1 MDGSCTKTMHP
12 HHATQ
17 PSAEVARRSGAPA
30 VDTGM
35 AAGDTRTTAGDARI
49 AAGDTRI
56 PAGDTRIP
64 AGDTRTLLRLLPY
77 LAQWKLRIVLALG
90 LLIAAKVA
98 NLGVPMILKAIV
110 DRLDLKPGDVQALLV
125 VPVALLVAYAL
136 LRVAITLFTELR
148 EWVFAR
154 VTQGVA
160 RSLSLESFRHL
171 LDLSLAFHLQKR
183 MGGLSRDLER
193 GARGLHTLVSYTVYS
208 VLPTLVE
215 IGLVMLYLSWQY
227 EASFAWIA
235 LGAVALYAAFT
246 IRVTEWR
253 TAFRR
258 QMNEQESRA
267 STHAVDALINYET
280 VKIFGNEAYE
290 AERYDASLRQVQRA
304 TLRSQSSLSL
314 LNLGQSSIIAV
325 AVTLMVWR
333 ATEGV
338 VAGSMTLGDLV
349 LVNAFMI
356 QLYIPLNFLGVLYR
370 ELKQGTVDVE
380 NMFRLLEQPCQV
392 ADRPDA
398 RPVRAGQGL
407 SDGPLQKSGPG
418 PEALPENGAGDRS
431 GAGLSLAFGGVRFS
445 YDGKRQVLD
454 GLSFRVQPGEQ
465 LAIVGPSGAGKSTI
479 TRLVF
484 RFYDPQE
491 GVVEVDGCDI
501 RDYRQS
507 SLRAAIGLVPQDTVL
522 FNETLRYNIAYGR
535 PQASDEEI
543 AQVVEAAQLAPFVAS
558 LPEGLHTS
566 VGERGL
572 KLSGGEKQR
581 VAIARMLLKNPP
593 ILILDEATS
602 ALDSRNEQAV
612 QEALRRAARGRT
624 TLVIAHRLSTI
635 ADADRILVIDHGRIV
650 ESGRHEELLA
660 RAGLY
665 ATLWT
670 MQQKD
675 DGAIDQAL
683 PAAVA
688 PRAHPT
694 HAG

>member
-1 MDGSCTKTMHP
+1 MHP
-12 HHATQ
+12 HHATHRTPVSG
-17 PSAEVARRSGAPA
+17 PSAA
-30 VDTGM
+30 V
-35 AAGDTRTTAGDARI
+35 
-49 AAGDTRI
+49 
-56 PAGDTRIP
+56 
-64 AGDTRTLLRLLPY
+64 LLRLLPY
-77 LAQWKLRIVLALG
+77 LAPWKLRIALALG
-90 LLIAAKVA
+90 LLVSAKVA

-110 DRLDLKPGDVQALLV
+110 DRLDLKPGDVQILLV
-125 VPVALLVAYAL
+125 VPVMLLLAYGV

-154 VTQGVA
+154 VTEGVA

-171 LDLSLAFHLQKR
+171 LELSLAFHLQKR

-208 VLPTLVE
+208 VLPTMVE
-215 IGLVMLYLSWQY
+215 ISLVMFYLAWAY
-227 EASFAWIA
+227 EAAFAWIA
-235 LGAVALYAAFT
+235 VAAVVVYAVFT

-290 AERYDASLRQVQRA
+290 AERYDASLRQLQRV

-338 VAGSMTLGDLV
+338 VAGTMTLGDLV

-356 QLYIPLNFLGVLYR
+356 QLYLPLNFLGVLYR

-380 NMFRLLEQPCQV
+380 NMFRLLEQPREV
-392 ADRPDA
+392 ADRANA
-398 RPVRAGQGL
+398 REVGGAARAQAVPRAGSGVQPGVVATGGVEQGVY
-407 SDGPLQKSGPG
+407 
-418 PEALPENGAGDRS
+418 AGS
-431 GAGLSLAFGGVRFS
+431 GAASAPAHGLSLAFRGVRFS
-445 YDGKRQVLD
+445 YDGARRVLD
-454 GLSFRVQPGEQ
+454 GLSFSVRPGEQ
-465 LAIVGPSGAGKSTI
+465 LAVVGPSGAGKSTI

-491 GVVEVDGCDI
+491 GVVEVDGCDV

-507 SLRAAIGLVPQDTVL
+507 SLRSVIGLVPQDTVL

-535 PQASDEEI
+535 PQASEAEI
-543 AQVVEAAQLAPFVAS
+543 AQVIEAAQLSRFVAS
-558 LPEGLHTS
+558 LPEGLQTS

-612 QEALRRAARGRT
+612 QEALRQAARGRT

-635 ADADRILVIDHGRIV
+635 ADADRILVLDQGRIV

-660 RAGLY
+660 REGLY
-665 ATLWT
+665 ASLWT

-675 DGAIDQAL
+675 DGPAGGAIAL
-683 PAAVA
+683 P
-688 PRAHPT
+688 R
-694 HAG
+694 

>member
-1 MDGSCTKTMHP
+1 MHP
-12 HHATQ
+12 HHATHRTPVSG
-17 PSAEVARRSGAPA
+17 PSAA
-30 VDTGM
+30 V
-35 AAGDTRTTAGDARI
+35 
-49 AAGDTRI
+49 
-56 PAGDTRIP
+56 
-64 AGDTRTLLRLLPY
+64 LLRLLPY
-77 LAQWKLRIVLALG
+77 LAPWKLRIALALG
-90 LLIAAKVA
+90 LLVSAKVA

-110 DRLDLKPGDVQALLV
+110 DRLDLKPGDVQILLV
-125 VPVALLVAYAL
+125 VPVMLLLAYGV

-154 VTQGVA
+154 VTEGVA

-171 LDLSLAFHLQKR
+171 LELSLAFHLQKR

-208 VLPTLVE
+208 VLPTMVE
-215 IGLVMLYLSWQY
+215 ISLVMFYLAWAY
-227 EASFAWIA
+227 EAAFAWIA
-235 LGAVALYAAFT
+235 VAAVVVYAVFT

-290 AERYDASLRQVQRA
+290 AERYDASLRQLQRV

-338 VAGSMTLGDLV
+338 VAGTMTLGDLV

-356 QLYIPLNFLGVLYR
+356 QLYLPLNFLGVLYR

-380 NMFRLLEQPCQV
+380 NMFRLLEQPREV
-392 ADRPDA
+392 ADRANA
-398 RPVRAGQGL
+398 REVGGAARAQAVPRAGSGVQPGVVATGGVEQGVY
-407 SDGPLQKSGPG
+407 
-418 PEALPENGAGDRS
+418 AGS
-431 GAGLSLAFGGVRFS
+431 GAATTPAHGLSLAFRGVRFS
-445 YDGKRQVLD
+445 YDGARRVLD
-454 GLSFRVQPGEQ
+454 GLSFSVRPGEQ
-465 LAIVGPSGAGKSTI
+465 LAVVGPSGAGKSTI

-491 GVVEVDGCDI
+491 GVVEVDGCDV

-507 SLRAAIGLVPQDTVL
+507 SLRSVIGLVPQDTVL

-535 PQASDEEI
+535 PQASEAEI
-543 AQVVEAAQLAPFVAS
+543 AHVIEAAQLSRFVAS
-558 LPEGLHTS
+558 LPEGLQTS

-612 QEALRRAARGRT
+612 QEALRQAARGRT

-635 ADADRILVIDHGRIV
+635 ADADRILVLDQGRIV

-660 RAGLY
+660 REGLY
-665 ATLWT
+665 ASLWT

-675 DGAIDQAL
+675 DSPAGGAIAL
-683 PAAVA
+683 PQ
-688 PRAHPT
+688 
-694 HAG
+694 

>member
-1 MDGSCTKTMHP
+1 MHP
-12 HHATQ
+12 HHATHRTPVSG
-17 PSAEVARRSGAPA
+17 PSAA
-30 VDTGM
+30 V
-35 AAGDTRTTAGDARI
+35 
-49 AAGDTRI
+49 
-56 PAGDTRIP
+56 
-64 AGDTRTLLRLLPY
+64 LLRLLPY
-77 LAQWKLRIVLALG
+77 LAPWKLRIALALG
-90 LLIAAKVA
+90 LLVSAKVA

-110 DRLDLKPGDVQALLV
+110 DRLDLKPGDVQILLV
-125 VPVALLVAYAL
+125 VPVMLLLAYGV

-154 VTQGVA
+154 VTEGVA

-171 LDLSLAFHLQKR
+171 LELSLAFHLQKR

-208 VLPTLVE
+208 VLPTMVE
-215 IGLVMLYLSWQY
+215 ISLVMFYLAWAY
-227 EASFAWIA
+227 EAAFAWIA
-235 LGAVALYAAFT
+235 VAAVVVYAVFT

-267 STHAVDALINYET
+267 STHTVDALINYET

-290 AERYDASLRQVQRA
+290 AERYDASLRQLQRV

-338 VAGSMTLGDLV
+338 VAGTMTLGDLV

-356 QLYIPLNFLGVLYR
+356 QLYLPLNFLGVLYR

-380 NMFRLLEQPCQV
+380 NMFRLLEQPREV
-392 ADRPDA
+392 ADRANA
-398 RPVRAGQGL
+398 REVGGIARAQAVPRAGSGVQPGVVATGGVEQGVY
-407 SDGPLQKSGPG
+407 
-418 PEALPENGAGDRS
+418 AGS
-431 GAGLSLAFGGVRFS
+431 GAASAPAHGLSLAFRGVRFS
-445 YDGKRQVLD
+445 YDGARRVLD
-454 GLSFRVQPGEQ
+454 GLSFSVRPGEQ
-465 LAIVGPSGAGKSTI
+465 LAVVGPSGAGKSTI

-491 GVVEVDGCDI
+491 GVVEVDGCDV

-507 SLRAAIGLVPQDTVL
+507 SLRSVIGLVPQDTVL

-535 PQASDEEI
+535 PQASEAEI
-543 AQVVEAAQLAPFVAS
+543 AHVIEAAQLSRFVAS
-558 LPEGLHTS
+558 LPEGLQTS

-612 QEALRRAARGRT
+612 QEALRQAARGRT

-635 ADADRILVIDHGRIV
+635 ADADRILVLDQGRIV

-660 RAGLY
+660 REGLY
-665 ATLWT
+665 ASLWT

-675 DGAIDQAL
+675 DGPAGGAIAL
-683 PAAVA
+683 P
-688 PRAHPT
+688 R
-694 HAG
+694 

>member
-1 MDGSCTKTMHP
+1 MHP
-12 HHATQ
+12 HHATHRTPVSG
-17 PSAEVARRSGAPA
+17 PSAA
-30 VDTGM
+30 V
-35 AAGDTRTTAGDARI
+35 
-49 AAGDTRI
+49 
-56 PAGDTRIP
+56 
-64 AGDTRTLLRLLPY
+64 LLRLLPY
-77 LAQWKLRIVLALG
+77 LAPWKLRIALALG
-90 LLIAAKVA
+90 LLVSAKVA

-110 DRLDLKPGDVQALLV
+110 DRLDLKPGDVQILLV
-125 VPVALLVAYAL
+125 VPVMLLLAYGV

-154 VTQGVA
+154 VTEGVA

-171 LDLSLAFHLQKR
+171 LELSLAFHLQKR

-208 VLPTLVE
+208 VLPTMVE
-215 IGLVMLYLSWQY
+215 ISLVMFYLAWAY
-227 EASFAWIA
+227 EAAFAWIA
-235 LGAVALYAAFT
+235 VAAVVVYAVFT

-267 STHAVDALINYET
+267 STHTVDALINYET

-290 AERYDASLRQVQRA
+290 AERYDASLRQLQRV

-338 VAGSMTLGDLV
+338 VAGTMTLGDLV

-356 QLYIPLNFLGVLYR
+356 QLYLPLNFLGVLYR

-380 NMFRLLEQPCQV
+380 NMFRLLEQPREV
-392 ADRPDA
+392 ADRANA
-398 RPVRAGQGL
+398 REVGGAARAQAVPRAGSGVQPGVVATGGVEQGVY
-407 SDGPLQKSGPG
+407 
-418 PEALPENGAGDRS
+418 AGS
-431 GAGLSLAFGGVRFS
+431 GAASAPAHGLSLAFRGVRFS
-445 YDGKRQVLD
+445 YDGARRVLD
-454 GLSFRVQPGEQ
+454 GLSFSVRPGEQ
-465 LAIVGPSGAGKSTI
+465 LAVVGPSGAGKSTI

-491 GVVEVDGCDI
+491 GVVEVDGCDV

-507 SLRAAIGLVPQDTVL
+507 SLRSVIGLVPQDTVL

-535 PQASDEEI
+535 PQASEAEI
-543 AQVVEAAQLAPFVAS
+543 AHVIEAAQLSRFVAS
-558 LPEGLHTS
+558 LPEGLQTS

-612 QEALRRAARGRT
+612 QEALRQAARGRT

-635 ADADRILVIDHGRIV
+635 ADADRILVLDQGRIV

-660 RAGLY
+660 REGLY
-665 ATLWT
+665 ASLWT

-675 DGAIDQAL
+675 DGPAGGAIAL
-683 PAAVA
+683 P
-688 PRAHPT
+688 R
-694 HAG
+694 

>member
-1 MDGSCTKTMHP
+1 MHP

-30 VDTGM
+30 IDTGM
-35 AAGDTRTTAGDARI
+35 AAGDTRTAAGDTRTAAGDARI
-49 AAGDTRI
+49 A
-56 PAGDTRIP
+56 AGDTRIP

-418 PEALPENGAGDRS
+418 PEALPDDGSGHRS
-431 GAGLSLAFGGVRFS
+431 GAGLSLAFSGVRFS

-501 RDYRQS
+501 RDYQQS

-535 PQASDEEI
+535 PQASDDEI

>member
-1 MDGSCTKTMHP
+1 
-12 HHATQ
+12 
-17 PSAEVARRSGAPA
+17 
-30 VDTGM
+30 
-35 AAGDTRTTAGDARI
+35 
-49 AAGDTRI
+49 
-56 PAGDTRIP
+56 
-64 AGDTRTLLRLLPY
+64 
-77 LAQWKLRIVLALG
+77 
-90 LLIAAKVA
+90 
-98 NLGVPMILKAIV
+98 
-110 DRLDLKPGDVQALLV
+110 
-125 VPVALLVAYAL
+125 
-136 LRVAITLFTELR
+136 
-148 EWVFAR
+148 
-154 VTQGVA
+154 
-160 RSLSLESFRHL
+160 
-171 LDLSLAFHLQKR
+171 
-183 MGGLSRDLER
+183 
-193 GARGLHTLVSYTVYS
+193 VSYTVYS

-215 IGLVMLYLSWQY
+215 ISLVMVYLAWAY
-227 EASFAWIA
+227 EAAFAWIA
-235 LGAVALYAAFT
+235 IVAVVVYAVFT

-258 QMNEQESRA
+258 QMNEEESRA

-290 AERYDASLRQVQRA
+290 AERYDASLRQLQRA

-338 VAGSMTLGDLV
+338 VAGTMTLGDLV

-380 NMFRLLEQPCQV
+380 NMFRLLEQPRQV
-392 ADRPDA
+392 ADRAGA
-398 RPVRAGQGL
+398 REVRGTSHAPAASAQ
-407 SDGPLQKSGPG
+407 
-418 PEALPENGAGDRS
+418 
-431 GAGLSLAFGGVRFS
+431 GLSLAFRGVRFS
-445 YDGKRQVLD
+445 YDGTRRVLD
-454 GLSFRVQPGEQ
+454 GLSFSVRPGEQ

-491 GVVEVDGCDI
+491 GVVEVDGCDV
-501 RDYRQS
+501 RNYRQS
-507 SLRAAIGLVPQDTVL
+507 SLRSVIGLVPQDTVL
-522 FNETLRYNIAYGR
+522 FNETLLYNIAYGR
-535 PQASDEEI
+535 PHASEAEI
-543 AQVVEAAQLAPFVAS
+543 AQVIEAAQLGRFVES
-558 LPEGLHTS
+558 LPEGLQTS

-602 ALDSRNEQAV
+602 ALDSRNEHAV
-612 QEALRRAARGRT
+612 QEALRQAARGRT

-635 ADADRILVIDHGRIV
+635 ADADRILVLDHGRIV

-660 RAGLY
+660 LEGIY
-665 ATLWT
+665 ASLWT

-675 DGAIDQAL
+675 DGLAGGAIAL
-683 PAAVA
+683 SP
-688 PRAHPT
+688 
-694 HAG
+694 

>member
-1 MDGSCTKTMHP
+1 MHP
-12 HHATQ
+12 HHATHRTPVSG
-17 PSAEVARRSGAPA
+17 PSAA
-30 VDTGM
+30 V
-35 AAGDTRTTAGDARI
+35 
-49 AAGDTRI
+49 
-56 PAGDTRIP
+56 
-64 AGDTRTLLRLLPY
+64 LLRLLPY
-77 LAQWKLRIVLALG
+77 LAPWKLRIALALG
-90 LLIAAKVA
+90 LLVSAKVA

-110 DRLDLKPGDVQALLV
+110 DRLDLKPGDVQILLV
-125 VPVALLVAYAL
+125 VPVMLLLAYGV

-154 VTQGVA
+154 VTEGVA

-171 LDLSLAFHLQKR
+171 LELSLAFHLQKR

-208 VLPTLVE
+208 VLPTMVE
-215 IGLVMLYLSWQY
+215 ISLVMFYLAWAY
-227 EASFAWIA
+227 EAAFAWIA
-235 LGAVALYAAFT
+235 VAAVVVYAVFT

-290 AERYDASLRQVQRA
+290 AERYDASLRQLQRV

-338 VAGSMTLGDLV
+338 VAGTMTLGDLV

-356 QLYIPLNFLGVLYR
+356 QLYLPLNFLGVLYR

-380 NMFRLLEQPCQV
+380 NMFRLLEQPREV
-392 ADRPDA
+392 ADRANA
-398 RPVRAGQGL
+398 REVGGAARAQAVPRAGSGVQPGVVATGGVEQGV
-407 SDGPLQKSGPG
+407 
-418 PEALPENGAGDRS
+418 EAGS
-431 GAGLSLAFGGVRFS
+431 GAAGAPAHGLSLAFRGVRFS
-445 YDGKRQVLD
+445 YDGARRVLD
-454 GLSFRVQPGEQ
+454 GLSFSVRPGEQ
-465 LAIVGPSGAGKSTI
+465 LAVVGPSGAGKSTI

-491 GVVEVDGCDI
+491 GVVEVDGCDV

-507 SLRAAIGLVPQDTVL
+507 SLRSVIGLVPQDTVL

-535 PQASDEEI
+535 PQASEAEI
-543 AQVVEAAQLAPFVAS
+543 AHVIEAAQLSRFVAS
-558 LPEGLHTS
+558 LPEGLQTS

-612 QEALRRAARGRT
+612 QEALRQAARGRT

-635 ADADRILVIDHGRIV
+635 ADADRILVLDQGRIV

-660 RAGLY
+660 REGLY
-665 ATLWT
+665 ASLWT

-675 DGAIDQAL
+675 DSPAGGAIAL
-683 PAAVA
+683 PQ
-688 PRAHPT
+688 
-694 HAG
+694 

>member
-1 MDGSCTKTMHP
+1 MHP
-12 HHATQ
+12 HHATHRTPVSG
-17 PSAEVARRSGAPA
+17 PSAA
-30 VDTGM
+30 V
-35 AAGDTRTTAGDARI
+35 
-49 AAGDTRI
+49 
-56 PAGDTRIP
+56 
-64 AGDTRTLLRLLPY
+64 LLRLLPY
-77 LAQWKLRIVLALG
+77 LAPWKLRIALALG
-90 LLIAAKVA
+90 LLVSAKVA

-110 DRLDLKPGDVQALLV
+110 DRLDLKPGDVQILLV
-125 VPVALLVAYAL
+125 VPVMLLLAYGV

-154 VTQGVA
+154 VTEGVA

-171 LDLSLAFHLQKR
+171 LELSLAFHLQKR

-208 VLPTLVE
+208 VLPTMVE
-215 IGLVMLYLSWQY
+215 ISLVMFYLAWAY
-227 EASFAWIA
+227 EAAFAWIA
-235 LGAVALYAAFT
+235 VAAVVVYAVFT

-267 STHAVDALINYET
+267 STHTVDALINYET

-290 AERYDASLRQVQRA
+290 AERYDASLRQLQRV

-338 VAGSMTLGDLV
+338 VAGTMTLGDLV

-356 QLYIPLNFLGVLYR
+356 QLYLPLNFLGVLYR

-380 NMFRLLEQPCQV
+380 NMFRLLEQPREV
-392 ADRPDA
+392 ADRANA
-398 RPVRAGQGL
+398 REVGGAARAQAVPRAGSGVQPGVVATGGVEQGVY
-407 SDGPLQKSGPG
+407 
-418 PEALPENGAGDRS
+418 AGS
-431 GAGLSLAFGGVRFS
+431 GAASAPAHGLSLAFRGVRFS
-445 YDGKRQVLD
+445 YDGARRVLD
-454 GLSFRVQPGEQ
+454 GLSFSVRPGEQ
-465 LAIVGPSGAGKSTI
+465 LAVVGPSGAGKSTI

-491 GVVEVDGCDI
+491 GVVEVDGCDV

-507 SLRAAIGLVPQDTVL
+507 SLRSVIGLVPQDTVL

-535 PQASDEEI
+535 PQASEAEI
-543 AQVVEAAQLAPFVAS
+543 AQVIEAAQLSRFVAS
-558 LPEGLHTS
+558 LPEGLQTS

-612 QEALRRAARGRT
+612 QEALRQAARGRT

-635 ADADRILVIDHGRIV
+635 ADADRILVLDQGRIV

-660 RAGLY
+660 REGLY
-665 ATLWT
+665 ASLWT

-675 DGAIDQAL
+675 DGPAGGAIAL
-683 PAAVA
+683 P
-688 PRAHPT
+688 R
-694 HAG
+694 

>member
-1 MDGSCTKTMHP
+1 MHP
-12 HHATQ
+12 HHATHRTPVSG
-17 PSAEVARRSGAPA
+17 PSAA
-30 VDTGM
+30 V
-35 AAGDTRTTAGDARI
+35 
-49 AAGDTRI
+49 
-56 PAGDTRIP
+56 
-64 AGDTRTLLRLLPY
+64 LLRLLPY
-77 LAQWKLRIVLALG
+77 LAPWKLRIALALG
-90 LLIAAKVA
+90 LLVSAKVA

-110 DRLDLKPGDVQALLV
+110 DRLDLKPGDVQILLV
-125 VPVALLVAYAL
+125 VPVMLLLAYGV

-154 VTQGVA
+154 VTEGVA

-171 LDLSLAFHLQKR
+171 LELSLAFHLQKR

-208 VLPTLVE
+208 VLPTMVE
-215 IGLVMLYLSWQY
+215 ISLVMFYLAWAY
-227 EASFAWIA
+227 EAAFAWIA
-235 LGAVALYAAFT
+235 VAAVVVYAVFT

-290 AERYDASLRQVQRA
+290 AERYDASLRQLQRV

-338 VAGSMTLGDLV
+338 VAGTMTLGDLV

-356 QLYIPLNFLGVLYR
+356 QLYLPLNFLGVLYR

-380 NMFRLLEQPCQV
+380 NMFRLLEQPREV
-392 ADRPDA
+392 ADRANA
-398 RPVRAGQGL
+398 REVGGAARAQAVPRAGSGVQPGVVATGGVEQGVY
-407 SDGPLQKSGPG
+407 
-418 PEALPENGAGDRS
+418 AGS
-431 GAGLSLAFGGVRFS
+431 GAASAPAHGLSLAFRGVRFS
-445 YDGKRQVLD
+445 YDGARRVLD
-454 GLSFRVQPGEQ
+454 GLSFSVRPGEQ
-465 LAIVGPSGAGKSTI
+465 LAVVGPSGAGKSTI

-491 GVVEVDGCDI
+491 GVVEVDGCDV

-507 SLRAAIGLVPQDTVL
+507 SLRSVIGLVPQDTVL

-535 PQASDEEI
+535 PQASEAEI
-543 AQVVEAAQLAPFVAS
+543 AHVIEAAQLSRFVAS
-558 LPEGLHTS
+558 LPEGLQTS

-612 QEALRRAARGRT
+612 QEALRQAARGRT

-635 ADADRILVIDHGRIV
+635 ADADRILVLDQGRIV

-660 RAGLY
+660 REGLY
-665 ATLWT
+665 ASLWT

-675 DGAIDQAL
+675 DSPAGGAIAL
-683 PAAVA
+683 P
-688 PRAHPT
+688 R
-694 HAG
+694 

>member
-1 MDGSCTKTMHP
+1 MHP
-12 HHATQ
+12 HHATHRTPVSG
-17 PSAEVARRSGAPA
+17 PSAA
-30 VDTGM
+30 V
-35 AAGDTRTTAGDARI
+35 
-49 AAGDTRI
+49 
-56 PAGDTRIP
+56 
-64 AGDTRTLLRLLPY
+64 LLRLLPY
-77 LAQWKLRIVLALG
+77 LAPWKLRIALALG
-90 LLIAAKVA
+90 LLVSAKVA

-110 DRLDLKPGDVQALLV
+110 DRLDLKPGDVQILLV
-125 VPVALLVAYAL
+125 VPVMLLLAYGV

-154 VTQGVA
+154 VTEGVA

-171 LDLSLAFHLQKR
+171 LELSLAFHLQKR

-208 VLPTLVE
+208 VLPTMVE
-215 IGLVMLYLSWQY
+215 ISLVMFYLAWAY
-227 EASFAWIA
+227 EAAFAWIA
-235 LGAVALYAAFT
+235 VAAVVVYAVFT

-280 VKIFGNEAYE
+280 VKIFGNEAHE
-290 AERYDASLRQVQRA
+290 AERYDASLRQLQRV

-338 VAGSMTLGDLV
+338 VAGTMTLGDLV

-356 QLYIPLNFLGVLYR
+356 QLYLPLNFLGVLYR

-380 NMFRLLEQPCQV
+380 NMFRLLEQPREV
-392 ADRPDA
+392 ADRANA
-398 RPVRAGQGL
+398 REVGGAARAQAVPRAGSGVQPGVVATGGVEQGV
-407 SDGPLQKSGPG
+407 
-418 PEALPENGAGDRS
+418 EARS
-431 GAGLSLAFGGVRFS
+431 GAAGAPAHGLSLAFRGVRFS
-445 YDGKRQVLD
+445 YDGARRVLD
-454 GLSFRVQPGEQ
+454 GLSFSVRPGEQ
-465 LAIVGPSGAGKSTI
+465 LAVVGPSGAGKSTI

-491 GVVEVDGCDI
+491 GVVEVDGCDV

-507 SLRAAIGLVPQDTVL
+507 SLRSVIGLVPQDTVL

-535 PQASDEEI
+535 PQASEAEI
-543 AQVVEAAQLAPFVAS
+543 AHVIEAAQLSRFVAS
-558 LPEGLHTS
+558 LPEGLQTS

-612 QEALRRAARGRT
+612 QEALRQAARGRT

-635 ADADRILVIDHGRIV
+635 ADADRILVLDQGRIV

-660 RAGLY
+660 REGLY
-665 ATLWT
+665 ASLWT

-675 DGAIDQAL
+675 DGPAGGAIAL
-683 PAAVA
+683 PQ
-688 PRAHPT
+688 
-694 HAG
+694 

>member
-1 MDGSCTKTMHP
+1 MHP
-12 HHATQ
+12 HHATHRTPVSG
-17 PSAEVARRSGAPA
+17 PSAA
-30 VDTGM
+30 V
-35 AAGDTRTTAGDARI
+35 
-49 AAGDTRI
+49 
-56 PAGDTRIP
+56 
-64 AGDTRTLLRLLPY
+64 LLRLLPY
-77 LAQWKLRIVLALG
+77 LAPWKLRIALALG
-90 LLIAAKVA
+90 LLVSAKVA

-110 DRLDLKPGDVQALLV
+110 DRLDLKPGDVQILLV
-125 VPVALLVAYAL
+125 VPVMLLLAYGV

-154 VTQGVA
+154 VTEGVA

-171 LDLSLAFHLQKR
+171 LELSLAFHLQKR

-208 VLPTLVE
+208 VLPTMVE
-215 IGLVMLYLSWQY
+215 ISLVMFYLAWAY
-227 EASFAWIA
+227 EAAFAWIA
-235 LGAVALYAAFT
+235 VAAVVVYAVFT

-290 AERYDASLRQVQRA
+290 AERYDASLRQLQRV

-338 VAGSMTLGDLV
+338 VAGTMTLGDLV

-356 QLYIPLNFLGVLYR
+356 QLYLPLNFLGVLYR

-380 NMFRLLEQPCQV
+380 NMFRLLEQPREV
-392 ADRPDA
+392 ADRANA
-398 RPVRAGQGL
+398 REVGGAARAQAVPRAGSGVQPGVVATGGVEQGV
-407 SDGPLQKSGPG
+407 
-418 PEALPENGAGDRS
+418 EAGS
-431 GAGLSLAFGGVRFS
+431 GAASAPAHGLSLAFRGVRFS
-445 YDGKRQVLD
+445 YDGARRVLD
-454 GLSFRVQPGEQ
+454 GLSFSVRPGEQ
-465 LAIVGPSGAGKSTI
+465 LAVVGPSGAGKSTI

-491 GVVEVDGCDI
+491 GVVEVDGCDV

-507 SLRAAIGLVPQDTVL
+507 SLRSVIGLVPQDTVL

-535 PQASDEEI
+535 PQASEAEI
-543 AQVVEAAQLAPFVAS
+543 AHVIEAAQLSRFVAS
-558 LPEGLHTS
+558 LPEGLQTS

-612 QEALRRAARGRT
+612 QEALRQAARGRT

-635 ADADRILVIDHGRIV
+635 ADADRILVLDQGRIV

-660 RAGLY
+660 REGLY
-665 ATLWT
+665 ASLWT

-675 DGAIDQAL
+675 DSPAGGAIAL
-683 PAAVA
+683 PQ
-688 PRAHPT
+688 
-694 HAG
+694 

>member
-1 MDGSCTKTMHP
+1 MHP
-12 HHATQ
+12 HHATHRTPVSG
-17 PSAEVARRSGAPA
+17 PSAA
-30 VDTGM
+30 V
-35 AAGDTRTTAGDARI
+35 
-49 AAGDTRI
+49 
-56 PAGDTRIP
+56 
-64 AGDTRTLLRLLPY
+64 LLRLLPY
-77 LAQWKLRIVLALG
+77 LAPWKLRIALALG
-90 LLIAAKVA
+90 LLVSAKVA

-110 DRLDLKPGDVQALLV
+110 DRLDLKPGDVQILLV
-125 VPVALLVAYAL
+125 VPVMLLLAYGV

-154 VTQGVA
+154 VTEGVA

-171 LDLSLAFHLQKR
+171 LELSLAFHLQKR

-208 VLPTLVE
+208 VLPTMVE
-215 IGLVMLYLSWQY
+215 ISLVMFYLAWAY
-227 EASFAWIA
+227 EAAFAWIA
-235 LGAVALYAAFT
+235 VAAVVVYAVFT

-290 AERYDASLRQVQRA
+290 AERYDASLRQLQRV

-338 VAGSMTLGDLV
+338 VAGTMTLGDLV

-356 QLYIPLNFLGVLYR
+356 QLYLPLNFLGVLYR

-380 NMFRLLEQPCQV
+380 NMFRLLEQPREV
-392 ADRPDA
+392 ADRANA
-398 RPVRAGQGL
+398 REVGGIARAQAVPRAGSGVQPGVVATGGVEQGVY
-407 SDGPLQKSGPG
+407 
-418 PEALPENGAGDRS
+418 AGS
-431 GAGLSLAFGGVRFS
+431 GAASAPAHGLSLAFRGVRFS
-445 YDGKRQVLD
+445 YDGARRVLD
-454 GLSFRVQPGEQ
+454 GLSFSVRPGEQ
-465 LAIVGPSGAGKSTI
+465 LAVVGPSGAGKSTI

-491 GVVEVDGCDI
+491 GVVEVDGCDV

-507 SLRAAIGLVPQDTVL
+507 SLRSVIGLVPQDTVL

-535 PQASDEEI
+535 PQASEAEI
-543 AQVVEAAQLAPFVAS
+543 AQVIEAAQLSRFVAS
-558 LPEGLHTS
+558 LPEGLQTS

-612 QEALRRAARGRT
+612 QEALRQAARGRT

-635 ADADRILVIDHGRIV
+635 ADADRILVLDQGRIV

-660 RAGLY
+660 REGLY
-665 ATLWT
+665 ASLWT

-675 DGAIDQAL
+675 DGPAGGAIAL
-683 PAAVA
+683 P
-688 PRAHPT
+688 R
-694 HAG
+694 

>member
-1 MDGSCTKTMHP
+1 MHP
-12 HHATQ
+12 HHATHRTPVSG
-17 PSAEVARRSGAPA
+17 PSAA
-30 VDTGM
+30 V
-35 AAGDTRTTAGDARI
+35 
-49 AAGDTRI
+49 
-56 PAGDTRIP
+56 
-64 AGDTRTLLRLLPY
+64 LLRLLPY
-77 LAQWKLRIVLALG
+77 LAPWKLRIALALG
-90 LLIAAKVA
+90 LLVSAKVA

-110 DRLDLKPGDVQALLV
+110 DRLDLKPGDVQILLV
-125 VPVALLVAYAL
+125 VPVMLLLAYGV

-154 VTQGVA
+154 VTEGVA

-171 LDLSLAFHLQKR
+171 LELSLAFHLQKR

-208 VLPTLVE
+208 VLPTMVE
-215 IGLVMLYLSWQY
+215 ISLVMFYLAWAY
-227 EASFAWIA
+227 EAAFAWIA
-235 LGAVALYAAFT
+235 VAAVVVYAVFT

-267 STHAVDALINYET
+267 STHTVDALINYET

-290 AERYDASLRQVQRA
+290 AERYDASLRQLQRV

-338 VAGSMTLGDLV
+338 VAGTMTLGDLV

-356 QLYIPLNFLGVLYR
+356 QLYLPLNFLGVLYR

-380 NMFRLLEQPCQV
+380 NMFRLLEQPREV
-392 ADRPDA
+392 ADRANA
-398 RPVRAGQGL
+398 REVGGIARAQAVPRAGSGVQPGVVATGGVEQGVY
-407 SDGPLQKSGPG
+407 
-418 PEALPENGAGDRS
+418 AGS
-431 GAGLSLAFGGVRFS
+431 GAASAPAHGLSLAFRGVRFS
-445 YDGKRQVLD
+445 YDGARRVLD
-454 GLSFRVQPGEQ
+454 GLSFSVRPGEQ
-465 LAIVGPSGAGKSTI
+465 LAVVGPSGAGKSTI

-491 GVVEVDGCDI
+491 GVVEVDGCDV

-507 SLRAAIGLVPQDTVL
+507 SLRSVIGLVPQDTVL

-535 PQASDEEI
+535 PQASEAEI
-543 AQVVEAAQLAPFVAS
+543 AHVIEAAQLSRFVAS
-558 LPEGLHTS
+558 LPEGLQTS

-612 QEALRRAARGRT
+612 QEALRQAARGRT

-635 ADADRILVIDHGRIV
+635 ADADRILVLDQGRIV

-660 RAGLY
+660 REGLY
-665 ATLWT
+665 ASLWT

-675 DGAIDQAL
+675 DSPAGGAIAL
-683 PAAVA
+683 P
-688 PRAHPT
+688 R
-694 HAG
+694 

>member
-1 MDGSCTKTMHP
+1 MHRTP
-12 HHATQ
+12 VSG
-17 PSAEVARRSGAPA
+17 PSATV
-30 VDTGM
+30 
-35 AAGDTRTTAGDARI
+35 
-49 AAGDTRI
+49 
-56 PAGDTRIP
+56 
-64 AGDTRTLLRLLPY
+64 LLRLLPY
-77 LAQWKLRIVLALG
+77 LAPWKLRIGLALG
-90 LLIAAKVA
+90 MLVSAKVA

-110 DRLDLKPGDVQALLV
+110 DRLDLKPGDVQSLLV
-125 VPVALLVAYAL
+125 VPVALLLAYGV

-148 EWVFAR
+148 EWVFSR
-154 VTQGVA
+154 VTEGVA

-171 LDLSLAFHLQKR
+171 LELSLAFHLQKR

-215 IGLVMLYLSWQY
+215 ISLVMVYLAWAY
-227 EASFAWIA
+227 EAAFAWIA
-235 LGAVALYAAFT
+235 IVAVVVYAVFT

-258 QMNEQESRA
+258 QMNEEESRA

-290 AERYDASLRQVQRA
+290 AERYDASLRQLQRA

-338 VAGSMTLGDLV
+338 VAGTMTLGDLV

-380 NMFRLLEQPCQV
+380 NMFRLLEQPRQV
-392 ADRPDA
+392 ADRADA
-398 RPVRAGQGL
+398 REVRGTSNAPAASAQ
-407 SDGPLQKSGPG
+407 
-418 PEALPENGAGDRS
+418 
-431 GAGLSLAFGGVRFS
+431 GLSLAFRGVRFS
-445 YDGKRQVLD
+445 YDGTRRVLD
-454 GLSFRVQPGEQ
+454 GLSFSVRPGEQ

-491 GVVEVDGCDI
+491 GVVEVDGCDV
-501 RDYRQS
+501 RNYRQS
-507 SLRAAIGLVPQDTVL
+507 SLRSVIGLVPQDTVL
-522 FNETLRYNIAYGR
+522 FNETLLYNIAYGR
-535 PQASDEEI
+535 PQASEAEI
-543 AQVVEAAQLAPFVAS
+543 AQVIEAAQLGRFVES
-558 LPEGLHTS
+558 LREGLQTS

-612 QEALRRAARGRT
+612 QEALRQAARGRT

-635 ADADRILVIDHGRIV
+635 ADADRILVLDHGRIV

-660 RAGLY
+660 LEGLY
-665 ATLWT
+665 ANLWT

-675 DGAIDQAL
+675 DGLAGGAIAL
-683 PAAVA
+683 SP
-688 PRAHPT
+688 
-694 HAG
+694 

>member
-1 MDGSCTKTMHP
+1 MHP
-12 HHATQ
+12 HHATHRTPVSG
-17 PSAEVARRSGAPA
+17 PSAA
-30 VDTGM
+30 V
-35 AAGDTRTTAGDARI
+35 
-49 AAGDTRI
+49 
-56 PAGDTRIP
+56 
-64 AGDTRTLLRLLPY
+64 LLRLLPY
-77 LAQWKLRIVLALG
+77 LAPWKLRIALALG
-90 LLIAAKVA
+90 LLVSAKVA

-110 DRLDLKPGDVQALLV
+110 DRLDLKPGDVQILLV
-125 VPVALLVAYAL
+125 VPVMLLLAYGV

-154 VTQGVA
+154 VTEGVA

-171 LDLSLAFHLQKR
+171 LELSLAFHLQKR

-208 VLPTLVE
+208 VLPTMVE
-215 IGLVMLYLSWQY
+215 ISLVMFYLAWAY
-227 EASFAWIA
+227 EAAFAWIA
-235 LGAVALYAAFT
+235 VAAVVVYAVFT

-267 STHAVDALINYET
+267 STHTVDALINYET

-290 AERYDASLRQVQRA
+290 AERYDASLRQLQRV

-338 VAGSMTLGDLV
+338 VAGTMTLGDLV

-356 QLYIPLNFLGVLYR
+356 QLYLPLNFLGVLYR

-380 NMFRLLEQPCQV
+380 NMFRLLEQPREV
-392 ADRPDA
+392 ADRANA
-398 RPVRAGQGL
+398 REVGGIARAQAVPRAGSGVQPGVVATGGVEQGVY
-407 SDGPLQKSGPG
+407 
-418 PEALPENGAGDRS
+418 AGS
-431 GAGLSLAFGGVRFS
+431 GAASAPAHGLSLAFRGVRFS
-445 YDGKRQVLD
+445 YDGARRVLD
-454 GLSFRVQPGEQ
+454 GLSFSVRPGEQ
-465 LAIVGPSGAGKSTI
+465 LAVVGPSGAGKSTI

-491 GVVEVDGCDI
+491 GVVEVDGCDV

-507 SLRAAIGLVPQDTVL
+507 SLRSVIGLVPQDTVL

-535 PQASDEEI
+535 PQASEAEI
-543 AQVVEAAQLAPFVAS
+543 AQVIEAAQLSRFVAS
-558 LPEGLHTS
+558 LPEGLQTS

-612 QEALRRAARGRT
+612 QEALRQAARGRT

-635 ADADRILVIDHGRIV
+635 ADADRILVLDQGRIV

-660 RAGLY
+660 REGLY
-665 ATLWT
+665 ASLWT

-675 DGAIDQAL
+675 DGPAGGAIAL
-683 PAAVA
+683 P
-688 PRAHPT
+688 R
-694 HAG
+694 

>member
-1 MDGSCTKTMHP
+1 MRS
-12 HHATQ
+12 HHATHQ
-17 PSAEVARRSGAPA
+17 SAVPGPPVGDPVEAPQRGAKSGARA
-30 VDTGM
+30 EGHALTKTGQ
-35 AAGDTRTTAGDARI
+35 GLDGRDGHI
-49 AAGDTRI
+49 
-56 PAGDTRIP
+56 
-64 AGDTRTLLRLLPY
+64 LLRLLPY
-77 LAQWKLRIVLALG
+77 LRPWKLRIALALG
-90 LLIAAKVA
+90 LLVSAKVA

-110 DRLDLKPGDVQALLV
+110 DRLDLKPGDLQVLLV
-125 VPVALLVAYAL
+125 VPVALLVAYGA

-171 LDLSLAFHLQKR
+171 LELSLAFHLQKR

-215 IGLVMLYLSWQY
+215 IGLVMAYLTWHY

-235 LGAVALYAAFT
+235 LVAVLVYAVFT
-246 IRVTEWR
+246 IRLTEWR

-290 AERYDASLRQVQRA
+290 AERYDASLRRLQA
-304 TLRSQSSLSL
+304 ASLRSQSSLSL
-314 LNLGQSSIIAV
+314 LNLGQSSIIAS

-370 ELKQGTVDVE
+370 ELRQGMVDVD
-380 NMFRLLEQPCQV
+380 NMFRLLEQPREI

-398 RPVRAGQGL
+398 KPVRGCSGSSPEHGAEGFPQG
-407 SDGPLQKSGPG
+407 
-418 PEALPENGAGDRS
+418 
-431 GAGLSLAFGGVRFS
+431 GLSLAFRGVRFS
-445 YDGKRQVLD
+445 YDGKRQVLE
-454 GLSFRVQPGEQ
+454 GLSFSVQAGEQ

-484 RFYDPQE
+484 RFYDPHE
-491 GVVEVDGCDI
+491 GVVEVDGCDV
-501 RDYRQS
+501 RGYLQS
-507 SLRAAIGLVPQDTVL
+507 SLRSVIGLVPQDTVL

-535 PQASDEEI
+535 PQASEAEI
-543 AQVVEAAQLAPFVAS
+543 ARVIEAAQLSRFVAS
-558 LPEGLHTS
+558 LPEGLQTP

-612 QEALRRAARGRT
+612 QEALRHAARGRT

-635 ADADRILVIDHGRIV
+635 ADADRILVLDHGSIV

-660 RAGLY
+660 AGGLY
-665 ATLWT
+665 ASLWT

-675 DGAIDQAL
+675 EAAPGANGKAASTAVQAVFAS
-683 PAAVA
+683 PSA
-688 PRAHPT
+688 PLV
-694 HAG
+694 

>member
-1 MDGSCTKTMHP
+1 MHP
-12 HHATQ
+12 HHATHRTPVSG
-17 PSAEVARRSGAPA
+17 PSAA
-30 VDTGM
+30 V
-35 AAGDTRTTAGDARI
+35 
-49 AAGDTRI
+49 
-56 PAGDTRIP
+56 
-64 AGDTRTLLRLLPY
+64 LLRLLPY
-77 LAQWKLRIVLALG
+77 LAPWKLRIALALG
-90 LLIAAKVA
+90 LLVSAKVA

-110 DRLDLKPGDVQALLV
+110 DRLDLKPGDVQILLV
-125 VPVALLVAYAL
+125 VPVMLLLAYGV

-154 VTQGVA
+154 VTEGVA

-171 LDLSLAFHLQKR
+171 LELSLAFHLQKR

-208 VLPTLVE
+208 VLPTMVE
-215 IGLVMLYLSWQY
+215 ISLVMFYLAWAY
-227 EASFAWIA
+227 EAAFAWIA
-235 LGAVALYAAFT
+235 VAAVVVYAVFT

-267 STHAVDALINYET
+267 STHTVDALINYET

-290 AERYDASLRQVQRA
+290 AERYDASLRQLQRV

-338 VAGSMTLGDLV
+338 VAGTMTLGDLV

-356 QLYIPLNFLGVLYR
+356 QLYLPLNFLGVLYR

-380 NMFRLLEQPCQV
+380 NMFRLLEQPREV
-392 ADRPDA
+392 ADRANA
-398 RPVRAGQGL
+398 REVGGIARAQAVPRAGSGVQPGVVATGGVEQGVY
-407 SDGPLQKSGPG
+407 
-418 PEALPENGAGDRS
+418 AGS
-431 GAGLSLAFGGVRFS
+431 GAASAPAHGLSLAFRGVRFS
-445 YDGKRQVLD
+445 YDGARRVLD
-454 GLSFRVQPGEQ
+454 GLSFSVRPGEQ
-465 LAIVGPSGAGKSTI
+465 LAVVGPSGAGKSTI

-491 GVVEVDGCDI
+491 GVVEVDGCDV

-507 SLRAAIGLVPQDTVL
+507 SLRSVIGLVPQDTVL

-535 PQASDEEI
+535 PQASEAEI
-543 AQVVEAAQLAPFVAS
+543 AQVIEAAQLSRFVAS
-558 LPEGLHTS
+558 LPEGLQTS

-612 QEALRRAARGRT
+612 QEALRQAARGRT

-635 ADADRILVIDHGRIV
+635 ADADRILVLDQGRIV

-660 RAGLY
+660 REGLY
-665 ATLWT
+665 ASLWT

-675 DGAIDQAL
+675 DSPAGGAIAL
-683 PAAVA
+683 P
-688 PRAHPT
+688 R
-694 HAG
+694 

>member
-1 MDGSCTKTMHP
+1 MHP
-12 HHATQ
+12 HHATHRTPVSG
-17 PSAEVARRSGAPA
+17 PSAA
-30 VDTGM
+30 V
-35 AAGDTRTTAGDARI
+35 
-49 AAGDTRI
+49 
-56 PAGDTRIP
+56 
-64 AGDTRTLLRLLPY
+64 LLRLLPY
-77 LAQWKLRIVLALG
+77 LAPWKLRIALALG
-90 LLIAAKVA
+90 LLVSAKVA

-110 DRLDLKPGDVQALLV
+110 DRLDLKPGDVQILLV
-125 VPVALLVAYAL
+125 VPVMLLLAYGV

-154 VTQGVA
+154 VTEGVA

-171 LDLSLAFHLQKR
+171 LELSLAFHLQKR

-208 VLPTLVE
+208 VLPTMVE
-215 IGLVMLYLSWQY
+215 ISLVMFYLAWAY
-227 EASFAWIA
+227 EAAFAWIA
-235 LGAVALYAAFT
+235 VAAVVVYAVFT

-290 AERYDASLRQVQRA
+290 AERYDASLRQLQRV

-338 VAGSMTLGDLV
+338 VAGTMTLGDLV

-356 QLYIPLNFLGVLYR
+356 QLYLPLNFLGVLYR

-380 NMFRLLEQPCQV
+380 NMFRLLEQPREV
-392 ADRPDA
+392 ADRANA
-398 RPVRAGQGL
+398 REVGGAARAQAVPRAGSGVQPGVVATGGVEQGVY
-407 SDGPLQKSGPG
+407 
-418 PEALPENGAGDRS
+418 AGS
-431 GAGLSLAFGGVRFS
+431 GAASAPAHGLSLAFRGVRFS
-445 YDGKRQVLD
+445 YDGARRVLD
-454 GLSFRVQPGEQ
+454 GLSFSVRPGEQ
-465 LAIVGPSGAGKSTI
+465 LAVVGPSGAGKSTI

-491 GVVEVDGCDI
+491 GVVEVDGCDV

-507 SLRAAIGLVPQDTVL
+507 SLRSLIGLVPQDTVL

-535 PQASDEEI
+535 PQASEAEI
-543 AQVVEAAQLAPFVAS
+543 AHVIEAAQLSRFVAS
-558 LPEGLHTS
+558 LPEGLQTS

-612 QEALRRAARGRT
+612 QEALRQAARGRT

-635 ADADRILVIDHGRIV
+635 ADADRILVLDQGRIV

-660 RAGLY
+660 REGLY
-665 ATLWT
+665 ASLWT

-675 DGAIDQAL
+675 DGPAGGAIAL
-683 PAAVA
+683 P
-688 PRAHPT
+688 R
-694 HAG
+694 

>member
-1 MDGSCTKTMHP
+1 MHP
-12 HHATQ
+12 HHATHRTPVSG
-17 PSAEVARRSGAPA
+17 PSAA
-30 VDTGM
+30 V
-35 AAGDTRTTAGDARI
+35 
-49 AAGDTRI
+49 
-56 PAGDTRIP
+56 
-64 AGDTRTLLRLLPY
+64 LLRLLPY
-77 LAQWKLRIVLALG
+77 LAPWKLRIALALG
-90 LLIAAKVA
+90 LLVSAKVA

-110 DRLDLKPGDVQALLV
+110 DRLDLKPGDVQILLV
-125 VPVALLVAYAL
+125 VPVMLLLAYGV

-154 VTQGVA
+154 VTEGVA

-171 LDLSLAFHLQKR
+171 LELSLAFHLQKR

-208 VLPTLVE
+208 VLPTMVE
-215 IGLVMLYLSWQY
+215 ISLVMFYLAWAY
-227 EASFAWIA
+227 EAAFAWIA
-235 LGAVALYAAFT
+235 VAAVVVYAVFT

-290 AERYDASLRQVQRA
+290 AERYDASLRQLQRV

-338 VAGSMTLGDLV
+338 VAGTMTLGDLV

-356 QLYIPLNFLGVLYR
+356 QLYLPLNFLGVLYR

-380 NMFRLLEQPCQV
+380 NMFRLLEQPREV
-392 ADRPDA
+392 ADRANA
-398 RPVRAGQGL
+398 REVGGAARAQAVPRAGSGVQPGVVATGGVEQGVY
-407 SDGPLQKSGPG
+407 
-418 PEALPENGAGDRS
+418 AGS
-431 GAGLSLAFGGVRFS
+431 GAASAPAHGLSLAFRGVRFS
-445 YDGKRQVLD
+445 YDGARRVLD
-454 GLSFRVQPGEQ
+454 GLSFSVRPGEQ
-465 LAIVGPSGAGKSTI
+465 LAVVGPSGAGKSTI

-491 GVVEVDGCDI
+491 GVVEVDGCDV

-507 SLRAAIGLVPQDTVL
+507 SLRSVIGLVPQDTVL

-535 PQASDEEI
+535 PQASEAEI
-543 AQVVEAAQLAPFVAS
+543 AHVIEAAQLSRFVAS
-558 LPEGLHTS
+558 LPEGLQTS

-612 QEALRRAARGRT
+612 QEALRQAARGRT

-635 ADADRILVIDHGRIV
+635 ADADRILVLDQGRIV

-660 RAGLY
+660 REGLY
-665 ATLWT
+665 ASLWT

-675 DGAIDQAL
+675 DGPAGGAIAL
-683 PAAVA
+683 P
-688 PRAHPT
+688 R
-694 HAG
+694 

>member
-1 MDGSCTKTMHP
+1 MHP
-12 HHATQ
+12 HHATHRTPVSG
-17 PSAEVARRSGAPA
+17 PSAA
-30 VDTGM
+30 V
-35 AAGDTRTTAGDARI
+35 
-49 AAGDTRI
+49 
-56 PAGDTRIP
+56 
-64 AGDTRTLLRLLPY
+64 LLRLLPY
-77 LAQWKLRIVLALG
+77 LAPWKLRIALALG
-90 LLIAAKVA
+90 LLVSAKVA

-110 DRLDLKPGDVQALLV
+110 DRLDLKPGDVQILLV
-125 VPVALLVAYAL
+125 VPVMLLLAYGV

-154 VTQGVA
+154 VTEGVA

-171 LDLSLAFHLQKR
+171 LELSLAFHLQKR

-208 VLPTLVE
+208 VLPTMVE
-215 IGLVMLYLSWQY
+215 ISLVMFYLAWAY
-227 EASFAWIA
+227 EAAFAWIA
-235 LGAVALYAAFT
+235 VAAVVVYAVFT

-290 AERYDASLRQVQRA
+290 AERYDASLRQLQRV

-338 VAGSMTLGDLV
+338 VAGTMTLGDLV

-356 QLYIPLNFLGVLYR
+356 QLYLPLNFLGVLYR

-380 NMFRLLEQPCQV
+380 NMFRLLEQPREV
-392 ADRPDA
+392 ADRANA
-398 RPVRAGQGL
+398 REVGGIARAQAVPRAGSGVQPGVVATGGVEQGVY
-407 SDGPLQKSGPG
+407 
-418 PEALPENGAGDRS
+418 AGS
-431 GAGLSLAFGGVRFS
+431 GAASAPAHGLSLAFRGVRFS
-445 YDGKRQVLD
+445 YDGARRVLD
-454 GLSFRVQPGEQ
+454 GLSFSVRPGEQ
-465 LAIVGPSGAGKSTI
+465 LAVVGPSGAGKSTI

-491 GVVEVDGCDI
+491 GVVEVDGCDV

-507 SLRAAIGLVPQDTVL
+507 SLRSVIGLVPQDTVL

-535 PQASDEEI
+535 PQASEAEI
-543 AQVVEAAQLAPFVAS
+543 AQVIEAAQLSRFVAS
-558 LPEGLHTS
+558 LPEGLQTS

-612 QEALRRAARGRT
+612 QEALRQAARGRT

-635 ADADRILVIDHGRIV
+635 ADADRILVLDQGRIV

-660 RAGLY
+660 REGLY
-665 ATLWT
+665 ASLWT

-675 DGAIDQAL
+675 DSPAGGAIAL
-683 PAAVA
+683 P
-688 PRAHPT
+688 R
-694 HAG
+694 

>member
-1 MDGSCTKTMHP
+1 
-12 HHATQ
+12 
-17 PSAEVARRSGAPA
+17 
-30 VDTGM
+30 
-35 AAGDTRTTAGDARI
+35 
-49 AAGDTRI
+49 
-56 PAGDTRIP
+56 
-64 AGDTRTLLRLLPY
+64 
-77 LAQWKLRIVLALG
+77 
-90 LLIAAKVA
+90 
-98 NLGVPMILKAIV
+98 
-110 DRLDLKPGDVQALLV
+110 
-125 VPVALLVAYAL
+125 
-136 LRVAITLFTELR
+136 LFTELR

>member
-1 MDGSCTKTMHP
+1 MHP
-12 HHATQ
+12 HHATHRTPVSG
-17 PSAEVARRSGAPA
+17 PSAA
-30 VDTGM
+30 V
-35 AAGDTRTTAGDARI
+35 
-49 AAGDTRI
+49 
-56 PAGDTRIP
+56 
-64 AGDTRTLLRLLPY
+64 LLRLLPY
-77 LAQWKLRIVLALG
+77 LAPWKLRIALALG
-90 LLIAAKVA
+90 LLVSAKVA

-110 DRLDLKPGDVQALLV
+110 DRLDLKPGDVQILLV
-125 VPVALLVAYAL
+125 VPVMLLLAYGV

-154 VTQGVA
+154 VTEGVA

-171 LDLSLAFHLQKR
+171 LELSLAFHLQKR

-208 VLPTLVE
+208 VLPTMVE
-215 IGLVMLYLSWQY
+215 ISLVMFYLAWAY
-227 EASFAWIA
+227 EAAFAWIA
-235 LGAVALYAAFT
+235 VAAVVVYAVFT

-267 STHAVDALINYET
+267 STHTVDALINYET

-290 AERYDASLRQVQRA
+290 AERYDASLRQLQRV

-338 VAGSMTLGDLV
+338 VAGTMTLGDLV

-356 QLYIPLNFLGVLYR
+356 QLYLPLNFLGVLYR

-380 NMFRLLEQPCQV
+380 NMFRLLEQPREV
-392 ADRPDA
+392 ADRANA
-398 RPVRAGQGL
+398 REVGGIARAQAVPRAGSGVQPGVVATGGVEQGVY
-407 SDGPLQKSGPG
+407 
-418 PEALPENGAGDRS
+418 AGS
-431 GAGLSLAFGGVRFS
+431 GAASAPAHGLSLAFRGVRFS
-445 YDGKRQVLD
+445 YDGARRVLD
-454 GLSFRVQPGEQ
+454 GLSFSVRPGEQ
-465 LAIVGPSGAGKSTI
+465 LAVVGPSGAGKSTI

-491 GVVEVDGCDI
+491 GVVEVDGCDV

-507 SLRAAIGLVPQDTVL
+507 SLRSVIGLVPQDTVL

-535 PQASDEEI
+535 PQASEAEI
-543 AQVVEAAQLAPFVAS
+543 AHVIEAAQLSRFVAS
-558 LPEGLHTS
+558 LPEGLQTS

-612 QEALRRAARGRT
+612 QEALRQAARGRT

-635 ADADRILVIDHGRIV
+635 ADADRILVLDQGRIV

-660 RAGLY
+660 REGLY
-665 ATLWT
+665 ASLWT

-675 DGAIDQAL
+675 DSPAGGAIAL
-683 PAAVA
+683 PQ
-688 PRAHPT
+688 
-694 HAG
+694 

>member
-1 MDGSCTKTMHP
+1 MHP
-12 HHATQ
+12 HHATHRTPVSG
-17 PSAEVARRSGAPA
+17 PSAA
-30 VDTGM
+30 V
-35 AAGDTRTTAGDARI
+35 
-49 AAGDTRI
+49 
-56 PAGDTRIP
+56 
-64 AGDTRTLLRLLPY
+64 LLRLLPY
-77 LAQWKLRIVLALG
+77 LAPWKLRIALALG
-90 LLIAAKVA
+90 LLVSAKVA

-110 DRLDLKPGDVQALLV
+110 DRLDLKPGDVQILLV
-125 VPVALLVAYAL
+125 VPVMLLLAYGV

-154 VTQGVA
+154 VTEGVA

-171 LDLSLAFHLQKR
+171 LELSLAFHLQKR

-208 VLPTLVE
+208 VLPTMVE
-215 IGLVMLYLSWQY
+215 ISLVMFYLAWAY
-227 EASFAWIA
+227 EAAFAWIA
-235 LGAVALYAAFT
+235 VAAVVVYAVFT

-290 AERYDASLRQVQRA
+290 AERYDASLRQLQRV

-338 VAGSMTLGDLV
+338 VAGTMTLGDLV

-356 QLYIPLNFLGVLYR
+356 QLYLPLNFLGVLYR

-380 NMFRLLEQPCQV
+380 NMFRLLEQPREV
-392 ADRPDA
+392 ADRANA
-398 RPVRAGQGL
+398 REVGGIARAQAVPRAGSGVQPGVVATGGVEQGVY
-407 SDGPLQKSGPG
+407 
-418 PEALPENGAGDRS
+418 AGS
-431 GAGLSLAFGGVRFS
+431 GAASAPAHGLSLAFRGVRFS
-445 YDGKRQVLD
+445 YDGARRVLD
-454 GLSFRVQPGEQ
+454 GLSFSVRPGEQ
-465 LAIVGPSGAGKSTI
+465 LAVVGPSGAGKSTI

-491 GVVEVDGCDI
+491 GVVEVDGCDV

-507 SLRAAIGLVPQDTVL
+507 SLRSVIGLVPQDTVL

-535 PQASDEEI
+535 PQASEAEI
-543 AQVVEAAQLAPFVAS
+543 AHVIEAAQLSRFVAS
-558 LPEGLHTS
+558 LPEGLQTS

-612 QEALRRAARGRT
+612 QEALRQAARGRT

-635 ADADRILVIDHGRIV
+635 ADADRILVLDQGRIV

-660 RAGLY
+660 REGLY
-665 ATLWT
+665 ASLWT

-675 DGAIDQAL
+675 DSPAGGAIAL
-683 PAAVA
+683 P
-688 PRAHPT
+688 R
-694 HAG
+694 